1 MEKIKLT
8 FNERDYLYDTLER
21 ILKGRI
27 EGDIEKVLESPL
39 SNYIEIVHENDKA
52 SSVKGAFDLKLV
64 KNGVPICTKGGY
76 SARIVSFDV
85 NGSDLLVL
93 VTINGEEKPYI
104 YDKYGIC
111 KTNSDESLLLRM
123 KFKKVVGWVNV
134 HKTFEPYSTEEEA
147 KSECI
152 NCENYRQAKIIYFE

>member
-1 MEKIKLT
+1 MKKIKLT
-8 FNERDYLYDTLER
+8 VGDRDVLFDTLER

-27 EGDIEKVLESPL
+27 EGDIEKIVENPL
-39 SNYIEIVHENDKA
+39 SNYIELVHDNDNTP
-52 SSVKGAFDLKLV
+52 SVKGAFDLELA

-85 NGSDLLVL
+85 NGNDLLVL

-104 YDKYGIC
+104 YDKYGVC
-111 KTNSDESLLLRM
+111 KTNSDNSLLLKM
-123 KFKKVVGWVNV
+123 KLKKIIGWVNI

-152 NCENYRQAKIIYFE
+152 NCENYRQAKIIYFK

>member
-8 FNERDYLYDTLER
+8 SNERDYLYDTLER
-21 ILKGRI
+21 ILKGKI
-27 EGDIEKVLESPL
+27 EGDIEKVLEKPL
-39 SNYIEIVHENDKA
+39 SNYIELVHENDKT
-52 SSVKGAFDLKLV
+52 SSVKGAFDLERA
-64 KNGVPICTKGGY
+64 KNGTPICTKGGY

-85 NGSDLLVL
+85 NGCDLLVL

-123 KFKKVVGWVNV
+123 KFKKVVGWVNI
-134 HKTFEPYSTEEEA
+134 HKTFEPYDTEDEA
-147 KSECI
+147 ASEC
-152 NCENYRQAKIIYFE
+152 CDLENYRQAKIIYFE

>member
-8 FNERDYLYDTLER
+8 LNERKYLYDTLGL
-21 ILKGRI
+21 ILKGKL
-27 EGDIEKVLESPL
+27 EDDFEKVLESPL

-52 SSVKGAFDLKLV
+52 LSVKRAFDLERAKH
-64 KNGVPICTKGGY
+64 GVPICTKGGY

-85 NGSDLLVL
+85 NGNDLLVL

-111 KTNSDESLLLRM
+111 KTNSDNSLLLKM
-123 KFKKVVGWVNV
+123 KLKKIIGWVNI
-134 HKTFEPYSTEEEA
+134 HKTFEPYDTEEEA
-147 KSECI
+147 VSEC
-152 NCENYRQAKIIYFE
+152 CDLENYRQAKIIYFE